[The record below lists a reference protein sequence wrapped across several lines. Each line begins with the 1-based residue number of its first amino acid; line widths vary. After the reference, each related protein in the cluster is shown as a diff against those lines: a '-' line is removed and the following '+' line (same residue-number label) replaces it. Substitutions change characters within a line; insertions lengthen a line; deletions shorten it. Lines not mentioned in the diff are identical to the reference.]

1 MQNSLTNYKI
11 SITNNS
17 YDARLGRLMDIL
29 ESDEQHSVDELGEM
43 LGCGRRTIY
52 RMLKVLQQ
60 GGKPIDYNKSHPR
73 LKDGKRDEDTCSI
86 FLSSEEVQLLMQTIH
101 CLSMDN
107 PFRQSLSSK
116 FGATLRNTLMPYFT
130 CNSNGMRCVAGI
142 NRSLLCHR
150 QLVIKGYASS
160 NSGTISDRLV
170 EPVRWSA
177 NCRQLQAYDVEKGG
191 MRVFAVSRMQ
201 ETIVSD
207 QEWQHEAQHRKL
219 EEDCFWMT
227 GDKIYN
233 VTLLMDLRALN
244 LLHEEYPLSEQYK
257 VRNSGDETRPYKV
270 TLEVRSPLGVE
281 RFVRGLSEH
290 IAVEGTITLKKEHK
304 IANQ

>member
-29 ESDEQHSVDELGEM
+29 SSDEQHSVDELGEM
-43 LGCGRRTIY
+43 LGCGKRTIY
-52 RMLKVLQQ
+52 RMLKALQQ

-73 LKDGKRDEDTCSI
+73 LKDGKRNEETCSI
-86 FLSSEEVQLLMQTIH
+86 FLSTEEVQLLTQTIH

-116 FGATLRNTLMPYFT
+116 FGKTLRNTLMPYFT
-130 CNSNGMRCVAGI
+130 CNEKGMQCVADI
-142 NRSLLCHR
+142 NRSMLIHK
-150 QLVIKGYASS
+150 QLIIKGYASS

-177 NCRQLQAYDVEKGG
+177 NYRQVQAYDVDKNG
-191 MRVFAVSRMQ
+191 MRTFAVSRMQ
-201 ETIVSD
+201 ATLVTEQD
-207 QEWQHEAQHRKL
+207 WQHEVQHHEL

-227 GDKIYN
+227 GDKVYN

-257 VRNSGDETRPYKV
+257 VEPSENANLPYKT
-270 TLEVRSPLGVE
+270 TLKVRSKLGVG
-281 RFVRGLSEH
+281 RFVKGLEGNVKIEH
-290 IAVEGTITLKKEHK
+290 ED
-304 IANQ
+304 

>member
-11 SITNNS
+11 SISNNS
-17 YDARLGRLMDIL
+17 YEARLGRLMDIL

-52 RMLKVLQQ
+52 RMLKALQQ
-60 GGKPIDYNKSHPR
+60 GGKKIDYNKSHPR
-73 LKDGKRDEDTCSI
+73 LKNGKRDEETCSI
-86 FLSSEEVQLLMQTIH
+86 FLSSEEVQLLTQTIH

-116 FGATLRNTLMPYFT
+116 FGQTLRNTLMPYFT
-130 CNSNGMRCVAGI
+130 CDEKGMRCVAGI
-142 NRSLLCHR
+142 NRSMLVHK
-150 QLVIKGYASS
+150 QLIIKDYASS
-160 NSGTISDRLV
+160 HSGTIADRLV

-177 NCRQLQAYDVEKGG
+177 NCRQVQAYDVDKGG
-191 MRVFAVSRMQ
+191 MRTFAVSRMQ
-201 ETIVSD
+201 ATIVTEQD
-207 QEWQHEAQHRKL
+207 WQHEAQHHEM

-244 LLHEEYPLSEQYK
+244 LLHEEYPLSQQYK
-257 VRNSGDETRPYKV
+257 VAASEKNDLPYKV
-270 TLEVRSPLGVE
+270 QIKVRSKLGVE
-281 RFVRGLSEH
+281 RFVRGLEGH
-290 IAVEGTITLKKEHK
+290 IK
-304 IANQ
+304 IESQI